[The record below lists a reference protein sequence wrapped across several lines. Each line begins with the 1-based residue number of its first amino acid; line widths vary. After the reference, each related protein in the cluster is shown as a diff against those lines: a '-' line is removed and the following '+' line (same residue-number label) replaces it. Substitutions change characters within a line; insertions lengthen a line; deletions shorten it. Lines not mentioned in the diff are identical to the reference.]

1 MYAAARR
8 LHAQAVW
15 TPAADMDMRRGRAQV
30 VVITK
35 VFASWEKLLD
45 KMEKQ
50 VDALLKI
57 RDAPVRAAT

>member
-1 MYAAARR
+1 
-8 LHAQAVW
+8 
-15 TPAADMDMRRGRAQV
+15 MDMRRGRAQV